1 MLRSLG
7 RFCLTSLL
15 LTPIFCCNTARAE
28 LLYGVLDGYVLVTID
43 TDTRAGNVVGTL
55 GGFYDVGGLTF
66 DNNGILYGVSSEGR
80 LLTINTTNG
89 HGTLV
94 GNIPDLLSYSTGLA
108 NDPTTDMLYGITAE
122 GASVSSYLVKYSKA
136 NAAVTP
142 IGDTSAI
149 AIVGLS
155 FDATGQLWGID
166 GRPGNE
172 ELIKI
177 NKNTGDSA
185 VIGTGGLSDLPYIGS
200 LAIGND
206 GTFYAIHNGDDDL
219 ELVTIDPATGTPT
232 VQGVITGLDIV
243 TTYQDIVGLAAAPIP
258 EPTAASLLLL
268 GSVACLRRNTR
279 RA

>member
-1 MLRSLG
+1 MRSLG
-7 RFCLTSLL
+7 RLCLTSLL
-15 LTPIFCCNTARAE
+15 LTPVICSNATHADQ
-28 LLYGVLDGYVLVTID
+28 LYGVLDGYVLVAID

-80 LLTINTTNG
+80 LLTINTNNG

-94 GNIPDLLSYSTGLA
+94 GYIPDMLSYSTGLA

-142 IGDTSAI
+142 IGDTSAN

-166 GRPGNE
+166 GRPTNE

-177 NKNTGDSA
+177 NKNTGAST
-185 VIGTGGLSDLPYIGS
+185 VIGAGGLSALPYIGS
-200 LAIGND
+200 LAIGNG
-206 GTFYAIHNGDDDL
+206 GTFYAIHNGEDDL
-219 ELVTIDPATGTPT
+219 ELVTIDPNTGTPT
-232 VQGVITGLDIV
+232 VQGVITGLDVV
-243 TTYQDIVGLAAAPIP
+243 TTYQDIVGLSVAPIP
-258 EPTAASLLLL
+258 EPTAAGLLILA
-268 GSVACLRRNTR
+268 GFTCLRRKSTR
-279 RA
+279 RV